1 MTAFDVARIGPGE
14 GSVAPRT
21 RLRSDAP
28 SQSLDGAWR
37 FRLSPSPALERQR
50 PVPRLGRADPAADG
64 GARPSA
70 WT

>member
-37 FRLSPSPALERQR
+37 FRIRIHELNRRSCAARESP
-50 PVPRLGRADPAADG
+50 
-64 GARPSA
+64 GARTQA
-70 WT
+70 G

>member
-28 SQSLDGAWR
+28 SQSLDGP
-37 FRLSPSPALERQR
+37 PSARGSASGSACR
-50 PVPRLGRADPAADG
+50 PRP
-64 GARPSA
+64 ARPASRA
-70 WT
+70 SPTC